1 MKIGIAGYGFVGQA
15 HESVFKQSH
24 TIIISDPAKEHYGDL
39 RHADMIIVCVSTP
52 EASDGSC
59 DMSNVLD
66 VLRNAPDVPILI
78 KSTISLEG
86 WNTIQELYPDR
97 EICFSPE
104 FLRAASALEDFKKC
118 DTLLIGGNGYY
129 HWQTLFVDALGRINI
144 RVLDVEQLILVK
156 YFRNSFLAAKVAFFN
171 QIFDMCQTLD
181 IDYEPVRKE
190 ITQDERIGESHTQ
203 ITKERGFGGHC
214 FPKDTTA
221 LLTTA
226 KSAGVELSIL
236 QEAVDYNHTVRR
248 HRK

>member
-15 HESVFKQSH
+15 HESIFKQSH
-24 TIIISDPAKEHYGDL
+24 TVIISDPVKEHYGDL

-52 EASDGSC
+52 EADNGSC

-104 FLRAASALEDFKKC
+104 FLRAASALQDFKNC
-118 DTLLIGGNGYY
+118 NTILIGGNGYH
-129 HWQTLFVDALGRINI
+129 HWQSLFLELLGCIDI
-144 RVLDVEQLILVK
+144 RVHDVEQLILIK
-156 YFRNSFLAAKVAFFN
+156 YFRNSFLATKVAFFN
-171 QIFDMCQTLD
+171 QIFDLCEEFG

-190 ITQDERIGESHTQ
+190 IAQDERITESHTQ
-203 ITKERGFGGHC
+203 VTEERGFGGHC
-214 FPKDTTA
+214 FPKDTSA
-221 LLTTA
+221 IIKTA
-226 KSAGVELSIL
+226 KSAGIDLSIL
-236 QEAVDYNHTVRR
+236 QEAINYNLKIRS
-248 HRK
+248 